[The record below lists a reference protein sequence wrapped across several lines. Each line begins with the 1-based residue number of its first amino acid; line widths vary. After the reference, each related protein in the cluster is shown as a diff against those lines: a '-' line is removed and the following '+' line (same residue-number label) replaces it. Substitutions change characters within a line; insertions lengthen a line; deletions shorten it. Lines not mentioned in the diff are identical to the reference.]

1 MTTIY
6 RTCNSDQLECL
17 TEQGWVIDQ
26 TQHEDDIGWL
36 SGSQCTQRKLVFVLK
51 RDDEGPLAKAIAAEG
66 AALLARDKA
75 HAAALNLEREAE
87 ALRDKLDSTDRLR
100 LELAAKVNE
109 LNTRLAATGKMER
122 DIAKLRAALGDL
134 RMREILDGE

>member
-26 TQHEDDIGWL
+26 TQH
-36 SGSQCTQRKLVFVLK
+36 
-51 RDDEGPLAKAIAAEG
+51 
-66 AALLARDKA
+66 
-75 HAAALNLEREAE
+75 EAE